1 MNGKLLASS
10 AAALAL
16 ASSLFA
22 LPASAESA
30 KNAPKPAADTT
41 APAATTTA
49 PAAAADAKADA
60 KSDAKSEAKSE
71 ALSIMRY
78 SEDGSRAI
86 REIGAARVAIFN
98 GDTKLASELIT
109 RAKASVA
116 KAEQEAPTFKVQN
129 EESGKAAGAANETVK
144 AQMVP
149 VDGDL
154 VLAEDFVPTPDKR
167 ARIEKANEHFKNGN
181 AKDALEELRLGDIAV
196 MYTRAWMPLAA
207 AAKHLDQAVKY
218 MDAQKY
224 YEANLS
230 LKAIGDSITV
240 DSVAINEAVKSKS

>member
-30 KNAPKPAADTT
+30 KNAPKPAANTT

-60 KSDAKSEAKSE
+60 KTEAKSE

-78 SEDGSRAI
+78 SEDGGRAI

-98 GDTKLASELIT
+98 GDTKLASELII

-116 KAEQEAPTFKVQN
+116 KAEQEAPTFKVQT
-129 EESGKAAGAANETVK
+129 EESGKAGAANETVK
-144 AQMVP
+144 APMVP

-240 DSVAINEAVKSKS
+240 DSVAINEAVKPKS

>member
-22 LPASAESA
+22 LPALAESA
-30 KNAPKPAADTT
+30 KNAPKPAANTT

-49 PAAAADAKADA
+49 PAAVADAKA
-60 KSDAKSEAKSE
+60 DAKSEAKSE

-78 SEDGSRAI
+78 SEDGGRAI

-98 GDTKLASELIT
+98 GDTKLASELII

-129 EESGKAAGAANETVK
+129 EESGKAGAANETVK
-144 AQMVP
+144 APMVP

-240 DSVAINEAVKSKS
+240 DSVAINEAVKPKS

>member
-30 KNAPKPAADTT
+30 KNAPKPTANTT

-49 PAAAADAKADA
+49 PADAKADA
-60 KSDAKSEAKSE
+60 KTGAKSE

-78 SEDGSRAI
+78 SEDGGRAI

-98 GDTKLASELIT
+98 GDTKLASELII

-129 EESGKAAGAANETVK
+129 EESGKAGAADETVK

-207 AAKHLDQAVKY
+207 AAKHLDQAVKF

-230 LKAIGDSITV
+230 LKAIGDSIAV
-240 DSVAINEAVKSKS
+240 DSVAINEAVKPKS

>member
-30 KNAPKPAADTT
+30 KNAPKPTANTT

-49 PAAAADAKADA
+49 PADAKADA
-60 KSDAKSEAKSE
+60 KTGAKSE

-78 SEDGSRAI
+78 SEDGGRAI

-98 GDTKLASELIT
+98 GDTKLASELII

-116 KAEQEAPTFKVQN
+116 KAEQEAPTFKVQT
-129 EESGKAAGAANETVK
+129 EESGKAGAANETVK
-144 AQMVP
+144 APMVP

-240 DSVAINEAVKSKS
+240 DSVAINEAVKPKS

>member
-30 KNAPKPAADTT
+30 KNAPKPAANTT

-49 PAAAADAKADA
+49 PAAVADAKA
-60 KSDAKSEAKSE
+60 DAKSEAKSE

-78 SEDGSRAI
+78 SEDGGRAI

-98 GDTKLASELIT
+98 GDTKLASELII

-116 KAEQEAPTFKVQN
+116 KAEQEAPTFKVQT
-129 EESGKAAGAANETVK
+129 EESGKAGAANETVK
-144 AQMVP
+144 APMVP

-240 DSVAINEAVKSKS
+240 DSVAINEAVKPKS

>member
-30 KNAPKPAADTT
+30 KNAPKPAANTT

-49 PAAAADAKADA
+49 PAAVADAKA
-60 KSDAKSEAKSE
+60 DAKSEAKSE

-78 SEDGSRAI
+78 SEDGGRAI

-98 GDTKLASELIT
+98 GDTKLASELII

-116 KAEQEAPTFKVQN
+116 KAEQEAPTFKVQT
-129 EESGKAAGAANETVK
+129 EESGKAGAANETVK
-144 AQMVP
+144 APMVP

>member
-30 KNAPKPAADTT
+30 KNAPKPAANTT
-41 APAATTTA
+41 APAAT
-49 PAAAADAKADA
+49 ADAKADA
-60 KSDAKSEAKSE
+60 KTEAKSEAKSE

-78 SEDGSRAI
+78 SEDGGRAI

-98 GDTKLASELIT
+98 GDTKLASELII

-116 KAEQEAPTFKVQN
+116 KAEQEAPTFKVQT
-129 EESGKAAGAANETVK
+129 EESGKAAGAASETVK
-144 AQMVP
+144 APMVP

-240 DSVAINEAVKSKS
+240 DSVAINEAVKPKS

>member
-30 KNAPKPAADTT
+30 KNAPKPTANTT

-49 PAAAADAKADA
+49 PAAVADAKA
-60 KSDAKSEAKSE
+60 DAKSEAKSE

-78 SEDGSRAI
+78 SEDGGRAI

-98 GDTKLASELIT
+98 GDTKLASELII

-116 KAEQEAPTFKVQN
+116 KAEQEAPTFKVQT
-129 EESGKAAGAANETVK
+129 EESGKAGAANETVK
-144 AQMVP
+144 APMVP

-240 DSVAINEAVKSKS
+240 DSVAINEAVKPKS

>member
-30 KNAPKPAADTT
+30 KNAPKPTANTT

-49 PAAAADAKADA
+49 PAAAADAKA
-60 KSDAKSEAKSE
+60 DAKSEAKSE

-167 ARIEKANEHFKNGN
+167 ARIEKANKHFKNGN

>member
-30 KNAPKPAADTT
+30 KNAPKPMANTT

-60 KSDAKSEAKSE
+60 KTEAKSEAKSE

-78 SEDGSRAI
+78 SEDGGRAI

-129 EESGKAAGAANETVK
+129 EESGKAGAANETVK

-196 MYTRAWMPLAA
+196 MYTRAWMPLAG
-207 AAKHLDQAVKY
+207 AAKHLDQAVKF

-240 DSVAINEAVKSKS
+240 DSVAINEAVKPKS

>member
-30 KNAPKPAADTT
+30 KNAPKPMANTT

-60 KSDAKSEAKSE
+60 KTEAKSEAKSE

-78 SEDGSRAI
+78 SEDGGRAI

-129 EESGKAAGAANETVK
+129 EESGKAGAANETVK

-196 MYTRAWMPLAA
+196 MYTRAWMPLAG
-207 AAKHLDQAVKY
+207 AAKHLDQAVKF

-240 DSVAINEAVKSKS
+240 NSVAINEAVKPKS

>member
-30 KNAPKPAADTT
+30 KNAPKPTANTT

-49 PAAAADAKADA
+49 PADAKADA
-60 KSDAKSEAKSE
+60 KTGAKSE

-78 SEDGSRAI
+78 SEDGGRAI

-98 GDTKLASELIT
+98 GDTKLASELII

-129 EESGKAAGAANETVK
+129 EESGKAGAADETVK

-167 ARIEKANEHFKNGN
+167 ARIEKANE
-181 AKDALEELRLGDIAV
+181 R
-196 MYTRAWMPLAA
+196 
-207 AAKHLDQAVKY
+207 
-218 MDAQKY
+218 
-224 YEANLS
+224 
-230 LKAIGDSITV
+230 
-240 DSVAINEAVKSKS
+240 SKSCGSATLR

>member
-30 KNAPKPAADTT
+30 KNAPKPAANTT

-49 PAAAADAKADA
+49 PAAVADAKA
-60 KSDAKSEAKSE
+60 DAKSEAKSE

-78 SEDGSRAI
+78 SEDGGRAI

-98 GDTKLASELIT
+98 GDTKLASELII

-116 KAEQEAPTFKVQN
+116 KAEQEAPTFKVQT
-129 EESGKAAGAANETVK
+129 EESGKAGAANETVK
-144 AQMVP
+144 APMVP

-196 MYTRAWMPLAA
+196 MYTRAWMPLAP

-240 DSVAINEAVKSKS
+240 DSVAINEAVKPKS

>member
-30 KNAPKPAADTT
+30 KNAPKPAANTT

-49 PAAAADAKADA
+49 PAAVADAKA
-60 KSDAKSEAKSE
+60 DAKSEAKSE

-78 SEDGSRAI
+78 SEDGGRAI

-98 GDTKLASELIT
+98 GDTKLASELII

-129 EESGKAAGAANETVK
+129 EESGKAAGAASETVK
-144 AQMVP
+144 APMVP

-240 DSVAINEAVKSKS
+240 DSVAINEAVKPKS

>member
-30 KNAPKPAADTT
+30 KNAPKPAANTT

-49 PAAAADAKADA
+49 PAAVADAKA
-60 KSDAKSEAKSE
+60 DAKSEAKSE

-78 SEDGSRAI
+78 SEDGGRAI

-98 GDTKLASELIT
+98 GDTKLASELII

-116 KAEQEAPTFKVQN
+116 KAEQEAPTFKVQT
-129 EESGKAAGAANETVK
+129 EESGKAGAANETVK
-144 AQMVP
+144 APMVP

-240 DSVAINEAVKSKS
+240 NSVAINEAVKPKS

>member
-30 KNAPKPAADTT
+30 KNAPKPTANTT

-60 KSDAKSEAKSE
+60 KTGAKSE

-78 SEDGSRAI
+78 SEDGGRAI

-98 GDTKLASELIT
+98 GDTKLASELII

-116 KAEQEAPTFKVQN
+116 KAEQEAPTFKVQT

-224 YEANLS
+224 YEANLA

-240 DSVAINEAVKSKS
+240 DSVAINEAVKPKS

>member
-30 KNAPKPAADTT
+30 KNAPKPAANTT

-49 PAAAADAKADA
+49 PAAADVAKADA
-60 KSDAKSEAKSE
+60 KTEAKSEAKSE

-78 SEDGSRAI
+78 SEDGGRAI

-116 KAEQEAPTFKVQN
+116 KAEQEAPTFKVQT
-129 EESGKAAGAANETVK
+129 EESGKAGAANETVK